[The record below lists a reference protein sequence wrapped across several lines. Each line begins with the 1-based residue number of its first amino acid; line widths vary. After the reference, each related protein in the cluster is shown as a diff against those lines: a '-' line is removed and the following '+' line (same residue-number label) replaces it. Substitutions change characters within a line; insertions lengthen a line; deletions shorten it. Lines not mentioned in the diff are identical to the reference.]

1 MSPDSPFAN
10 RRPPKFIRGKMYK
23 YHFETE
29 KTNNWW
35 RREYQVWVSP
45 QEFSLLRSSRLQG
58 EYLPVLSAD
67 NDQLVT
73 FLTNQGYIG
82 PETDQSEN
90 VLTILLAAV
99 RSVCRTVPPHIQIW
113 TYAWLCLPA
122 ILFIMKKAALS
133 N

>member
-1 MSPDSPFAN
+1 M
-10 RRPPKFIRGKMYK
+10 
-23 YHFETE
+23 
-29 KTNNWW
+29 
-35 RREYQVWVSP
+35 
-45 QEFSLLRSSRLQG
+45 QG

-90 VLTILLAAV
+90 FLTILLAAV

-113 TYAWLCLPA
+113 TYAWLGLPA
-122 ILFIMKKAALS
+122 ILFIMKKAAL
-133 N
+133 NN